1 MFSHLKRSESDA
13 PVPLQS
19 KSSME
24 VPRLQDESTAGQQR
38 SLTSSVI
45 GPELTIS
52 GNLITKGQVQID
64 GDIEGDVHG
73 IYVLVSEGGSITG
86 VISAEEII
94 VRGRVMGSIHG
105 KRVML
110 KSSCH
115 VAADVFHDSL
125 TIEDGAA
132 FEGQAHRSAKLVPQ
146 EIPAA
151 LNQR

>member
-1 MFSHLKRSESDA
+1 MFSSLKKSQSAA
-13 PVPLQS
+13 PRPLES
-19 KSSME
+19 KSSMGAS
-24 VPRLQDESTAGQQR
+24 RLQDESNDGRLRGLA
-38 SLTSSVI
+38 TSII
-45 GPELTIS
+45 GPELTIA

-64 GDIEGDVHG
+64 GEIEGDVHG
-73 IYVLVSEGGSITG
+73 IHVLVAEGGCITG
-86 VISAEEII
+86 LISADEVI
-94 VRGRVMGSIHG
+94 VRGRVMGSIRG

-146 EIPAA
+146 EVRPTK
-151 LNQR
+151 L

>member
-1 MFSHLKRSESDA
+1 MFSSLKRVQSDA
-13 PVPLQS
+13 PVPLET
-19 KSSME
+19 SSME
-24 VPRLQDESTAGQQR
+24 LPLREANAGQQR
-38 SLTSSVI
+38 SLESTII
-45 GPELTIS
+45 GPELKIA
-52 GNLITKGQVQID
+52 GDLFTKGQVQIR
-64 GDIEGDVHG
+64 GAIEGDVHG
-73 IYVLVSEGGSITG
+73 IYVLVAEGGSITG
-86 VISAEEII
+86 RISAEEII

-146 EIPAA
+146 EIAAA

>member
-1 MFSHLKRSESDA
+1 MFSSLKKSQSAA
-13 PVPLQS
+13 PLPLES
-19 KSSME
+19 KSSMGAS
-24 VPRLQDESTAGQQR
+24 RLQDESNDGRLRGLA
-38 SLTSSVI
+38 TSII
-45 GPELTIS
+45 GPELTIA

-64 GDIEGDVHG
+64 GEVEGDVHG
-73 IYVLVSEGGSITG
+73 IHVLVAESGCITG
-86 VISAEEII
+86 LISADEII
-94 VRGRVMGSIHG
+94 VRGRVMGSIRG

-146 EIPAA
+146 EVRPTK
-151 LNQR
+151 L